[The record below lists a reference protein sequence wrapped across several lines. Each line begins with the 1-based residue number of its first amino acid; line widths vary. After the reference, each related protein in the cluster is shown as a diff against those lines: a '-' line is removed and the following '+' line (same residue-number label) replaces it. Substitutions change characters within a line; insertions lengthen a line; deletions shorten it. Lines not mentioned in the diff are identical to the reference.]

1 MRPVTVSV
9 GPLAAASANN
19 IALSQTPGAAGNL
32 VLNGSTVANG
42 VATLDAARQIL
53 LTTTADETGLTFTFT
68 GTTFNG
74 QAAVETIAGV
84 NNGTASPKTNF
95 KTLSQIAVSGA
106 AAGALTVGTS
116 GVATSPWVRFDDWGF
131 DTIFI
136 QADVTGVASYTI
148 QSTLDD
154 PNSPT
159 NPVAIAAVD
168 WFDSNDADVVNASAS
183 SQSNFGFVAAFAR
196 VVLNSGTGSVSTTF
210 AQNAGIV

>member
-42 VATLDAARQIL
+42 VATLDAVRQIL

-183 SQSNFGFVAAFAR
+183 SQSNFGFVPAFAR